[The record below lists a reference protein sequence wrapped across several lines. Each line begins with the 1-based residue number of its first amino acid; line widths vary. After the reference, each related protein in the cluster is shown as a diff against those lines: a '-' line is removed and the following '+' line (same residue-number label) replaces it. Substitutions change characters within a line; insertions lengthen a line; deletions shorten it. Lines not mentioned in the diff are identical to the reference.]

1 MQSVILRTATRLM
14 VGLMLVFAV
23 YLLMRGHH
31 EPGGGFAG
39 ALVAGTAF
47 ALLAITEG
55 PQRVRHAVRLTPAAI
70 ATAGLSLALAA
81 GLLPLFFSRSF
92 FTGLWWQPGKK
103 LALGT
108 PMLFDLGV
116 FLAVLGGILAV
127 LLALE
132 ED

>member
-1 MQSVILRTATRLM
+1 MQSVILKTATRLM
-14 VGLMLVFAV
+14 VGLILVFAV
-23 YLLMRGHH
+23 YLLMRGHN
-31 EPGGGFAG
+31 EPGGGFAA

-55 PQRVRHAVRLTPAAI
+55 PQKVRRAVRLTPATI
-70 ATAGLSLALAA
+70 ATAGLGLSLAA
-81 GLLPLFFSRSF
+81 GLLPLLFSQSF
-92 FTGLWWQPGKK
+92 LTGIWWHLGQD

-116 FLAVLGGILAV
+116 FLAVLGGILAI

-132 ED
+132 EI